1 MRRHDRQ
8 TEIVPLRLDLITAG
22 LRLYLLAN
30 IAVTTHPPP
39 GLRALT
45 ALQLD

>member
-1 MRRHDRQ
+1 MTGRPRLC
-8 TEIVPLRLDLITAG
+8 PFALDLITTG

-39 GLRALT
+39 ALPALT